1 MKVKT
6 GSTETSTTVN
16 APATSKTISGLS
28 SASTYSTSVSAVND
42 AGTSEP
48 KDGPDVTPQDPP
60 FNPPTDLS
68 SSSKTT
74 TSVTLAWTK
83 VPGATGYVLS
93 QGKGGDPRTEKTVAD
108 VATATFTGLTAN
120 TAYTYDIKAVK
131 NATQSAAS
139 TPRLTVTTAAEPTDR
154 PTDVHW
160 TTRTA
165 SALDIAWN
173 KYPGAVKYKVKYY
186 PTGNSAADKS
196 ISLGNV
202 STASIT
208 GLLRG
213 TSYTVRVAGVS
224 ASGVQGPYSALKN
237 LSTSN
242 LLPPTNFVKTKTSS
256 TGLTVSWT
264 PAAGAEGY
272 RIYYGIGTGTRT
284 AVEVTGGSKTS
295 KQITGLKPNTTY
307 TIDIASLENDGTSR
321 SLYTTPR
328 ISVKTKP

>member
-1 MKVKT
+1 MGDV
-6 GSTETSTTVN
+6 STT
-16 APATSKTISGLS
+16 
-28 SASTYSTSVSAVND
+28 
-42 AGTSEP
+42 
-48 KDGPDVTPQDPP
+48 
-60 FNPPTDLS
+60 
-68 SSSKTT
+68 
-74 TSVTLAWTK
+74 
-83 VPGATGYVLS
+83 
-93 QGKGGDPRTEKTVAD
+93 
-108 VATATFTGLTAN
+108 TFTGLTAN